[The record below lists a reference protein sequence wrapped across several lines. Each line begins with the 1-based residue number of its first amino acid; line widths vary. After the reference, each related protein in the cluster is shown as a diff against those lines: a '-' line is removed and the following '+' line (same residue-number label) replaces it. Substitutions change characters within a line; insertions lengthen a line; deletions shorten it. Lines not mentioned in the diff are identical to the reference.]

1 MAVTRRGWVFQLA
14 RLTFSHFVGG
24 VRFGAR
30 EVRNM
35 KTDPSIYEFLA
46 TGAEAFRV
54 LSDGLMLSG
63 PYRFVSLVLKGIER
77 RLDGIYEPEDHDG
90 PVHIIEFQAQPTLG
104 AWFNLL
110 TKIGLYGEAH
120 PGRAVRGMLVFLHA
134 ADDPG
139 APPGAVPPLCTAA
152 YLDDILPRWLE
163 REPDNPY
170 VAVFVPLIVKCD
182 EDLRAL
188 APKAWRTI
196 RAAPLA
202 EPVRAT
208 LERMLEFWLMERF
221 PLLTNEEL
229 RTMLPVLVPLE
240 QTRAYQEIFAKGEAI
255 GKTEGKADGL
265 KLLLTRRFGAL
276 PRWAVHRVD
285 GAAREQLD
293 GWLLGI
299 LDAQSLEDLLGP
311 KPRRGQPKG

>member
-1 MAVTRRGWVFQLA
+1 
-14 RLTFSHFVGG
+14 
-24 VRFGAR
+24 
-30 EVRNM
+30 M

-54 LSDGLMLSG
+54 LSDGLTLSG

-90 PVHIIEFQAQPTLG
+90 PVHIIEFQAQPAPG

-110 TKIGLYGEAH
+110 TKIGLYGEGH
-120 PGRAVRGMLVFLHA
+120 PGRAVRGMLVFLRA

-152 YLDDILPRWLE
+152 YLDEILPRWLE

-170 VAVFVPLIVKCD
+170 VSVFVPLIIKTDV
-182 EDLRAL
+182 DLRAR
-188 APKAWRTI
+188 APHAWSTI
-196 RAAPLA
+196 QAASL
-202 EPVRAT
+202 EPTARAT

-255 GKTEGKADGL
+255 GKTEGKTEGKAEGEVKGKADGL

-276 PRWAVHRVD
+276 PRWVVHRVD
-285 GAAREQLD
+285 AAAMDELD

-299 LDAQSLEDLLGP
+299 LDAQSLEGLLGP
-311 KPRRGQPKG
+311 KPRRGQPKGS